1 MRQNARIVLLLLL
14 LPLPLLLVLYERAAV
29 FGSVSERC
37 SLLFLPKE
45 EELLLF
51 HCARISL
58 SQ

>member
-1 MRQNARIVLLLLL
+1 MLLLL
-14 LPLPLLLVLYERAAV
+14 LPLPLRLLLVLYERAAV